1 MFYWTII
8 LFGILLMS
16 ISLSIP
22 VYNLLLKKYIKVN
35 LLFQIFIR
43 VFLFII
49 SLIIILLG
57 LYVESKF

>member
-16 ISLSIP
+16 ISLSNP